1 MIKAAVSRGVQVYR
15 YLNAGALEQERSYF
29 DQFKNLRIAAYDG
42 WPGEYWVDVTAAEW
56 KTHLIAEAKKIK
68 AAGATGLY
76 LDNTDILYMVEA
88 GFQEEGTKLIRTA
101 PSSGSVYKALAGVVK
116 SIENTVGIVVM
127 PNGGDIFVRRFVQ
140 ENPGLLK
147 AVVQEGVV
155 YEDNKKTSSSDQK
168 YLTNYLDWCK
178 KQGIY
183 IRGIEYINTTAGAQA
198 AADYYA
204 AHGWQEIYISRHK
217 NLMGD

>member
-1 MIKAAVSRGVQVYR
+1 M
-15 YLNAGALEQERSYF
+15 
-29 DQFKNLRIAAYDG
+29 
-42 WPGEYWVDVTAAEW
+42 
-56 KTHLIAEAKKIK
+56 
-68 AAGATGLY
+68 
-76 LDNTDILYMVEA
+76 
-88 GFQEEGTKLIRTA
+88 
-101 PSSGSVYKALAGVVK
+101 YKALAGVVK

-178 KQGIY
+178 NRESTSEESSTLIQRQAPRQLLI
-183 IRGIEYINTTAGAQA
+183 IMRHMAGRKFTS
-198 AADYYA
+198 ADT
-204 AHGWQEIYISRHK
+204 K
-217 NLMGD
+217 T